1 MALFKKKEKALDQKV
16 VKSIGDVPIE
26 FTMESIEKR
35 INTLLKVE
43 EKVLARIS
51 RFEENTVDMQD
62 KMNDLIKEI
71 KDELGKNREDYK
83 KIISAFNEI
92 IKGVSFTSKIEDF
105 EKAKRIVDDYDFAD
119 MTTRNEFKKMVD

>member
-51 RFEENTVDMQD
+51 RFEENAVDMQD

>member
-1 MALFKKKEKALDQKV
+1 
-16 VKSIGDVPIE
+16 
-26 FTMESIEKR
+26 MESIEKR

>member
-92 IKGVSFTSKIEDF
+92 IKGVSLTSKIEDF

>member
-1 MALFKKKEKALDQKV
+1 MALFKKKEKTLDQKV